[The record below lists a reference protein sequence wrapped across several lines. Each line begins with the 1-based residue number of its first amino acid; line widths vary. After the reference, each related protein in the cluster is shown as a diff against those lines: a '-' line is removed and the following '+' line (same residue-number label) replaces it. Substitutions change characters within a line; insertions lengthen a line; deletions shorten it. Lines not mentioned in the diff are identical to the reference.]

1 MCHFD
6 IWAFVSKMYMTVP
19 STSNT
24 WNTSQSF
31 WECLVGY
38 NPQFSLDKILLFSSW
53 LLVEF
58 LLTRYINRNFS
69 KEGSYSKLLFFF
81 KVFAVL
87 GLRCCGG
94 FSLVGLRCSGGFSLV
109 GLRCSGG
116 FSLVGLRCC
125 GVFSLVETEGA
136 PLQLQCSGF
145 LQQWHL
151 LLQTIGSAVHAL
163 Q

>member
-1 MCHFD
+1 
-6 IWAFVSKMYMTVP
+6 MYMTVP

-24 WNTSQSF
+24 WNRSQSF

-38 NPQFSLDKILLFSSW
+38 NPQFSLDKILLFSSR

-94 FSLVGLRCSGGFSLV
+94 FSLSSWFSVLWGIFSSWSSVLRGIFSSWSSVLW
-109 GLRCSGG
+109 
-116 FSLVGLRCC
+116 
-125 GVFSLVETEGA
+125 GVFSSWDRGGSPPVAVLGLLAAVTPVAADHRLCGACTSVVEA
-136 PLQLQCSGF
+136 
-145 LQQWHL
+145 
-151 LLQTIGSAVHAL
+151 
-163 Q
+163 